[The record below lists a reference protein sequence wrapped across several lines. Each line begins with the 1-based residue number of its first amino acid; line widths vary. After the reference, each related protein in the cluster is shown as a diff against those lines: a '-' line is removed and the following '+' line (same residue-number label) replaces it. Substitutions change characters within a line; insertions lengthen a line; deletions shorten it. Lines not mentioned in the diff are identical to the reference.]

1 VVAAYETANALQ
13 HEAGLLATTL
23 MGIVLANQPYVS
35 VQRIIEFKE
44 NLQVLLVGSLFVLLS
59 ARLEMSAL
67 QYIDWNTLI
76 YLGLLVLVV
85 RPLAVVLSGIGTQ
98 LNWDEQAFLSW
109 MAPRGIV
116 AAAVASL
123 FAFQLQ
129 DIYPQE
135 AEALVPVVFA
145 IVVGTVAIYGLTAAP
160 LARWLGLADPNPQGV
175 LFVGATDWVRQ
186 VAKAVKELGFPV
198 RLIDAN
204 PDHVAHARQEGL
216 PAERVNALAESAL
229 DEIDWG
235 GIGRLLIMIP
245 NDEVSSLTALHFS
258 EAFETTKIYQLAAH
272 EDSRSS
278 DDAHIPRHLRGRP
291 LFGEDTSY
299 DSLEGCFEAGHELKV
314 IPITEEVSQD
324 DLVKHFEGA
333 FVPMFVMRTPET
345 LWVVSEANQFTLQPD
360 DKLVALVDPSYLDTL
375 PLDAVAPSEA
385 GTDPV
390 AVAEDEDPFEEM
402 ADDTSSGEPV
412 GGGSVDSGAEGKE
425 EDADRGDEAE
435 ELHRDDVSPT
445 ADRPAEEQQS
455 PS

>member
-1 VVAAYETANALQ
+1 
-13 HEAGLLATTL
+13 
-23 MGIVLANQPYVS
+23 
-35 VQRIIEFKE
+35 
-44 NLQVLLVGSLFVLLS
+44 
-59 ARLEMSAL
+59 
-67 QYIDWNTLI
+67 
-76 YLGLLVLVV
+76 
-85 RPLAVVLSGIGTQ
+85 
-98 LNWDEQAFLSW
+98 
-109 MAPRGIV
+109 
-116 AAAVASL
+116 
-123 FAFQLQ
+123 
-129 DIYPQE
+129 
-135 AEALVPVVFA
+135 
-145 IVVGTVAIYGLTAAP
+145 
-160 LARWLGLADPNPQGV
+160 
-175 LFVGATDWVRQ
+175 
-186 VAKAVKELGFPV
+186 
-198 RLIDAN
+198 
-204 PDHVAHARQEGL
+204 
-216 PAERVNALAESAL
+216 
-229 DEIDWG
+229 
-235 GIGRLLIMIP
+235 
-245 NDEVSSLTALHFS
+245 
-258 EAFETTKIYQLAAH
+258 
-272 EDSRSS
+272 
-278 DDAHIPRHLRGRP
+278 
-291 LFGEDTSY
+291 
-299 DSLEGCFEAGHELKV
+299 V